1 MPVDTPR
8 TEASQGGRSVPLLL
22 RTMLRACGFKVLM
35 TGSWLGYWL
44 LYMVSGGM
52 FFYYSF
58 DTFPLLQKY

>member
-1 MPVDTPR
+1 M
-8 TEASQGGRSVPLLL
+8 PLLL